1 MIGDNMKKLYEV
13 YTDGACSNNQG
24 EGGQPGG
31 WGVAFVDGRTF
42 SGSAAA
48 TTNNRM
54 EMQAAIEALR
64 NTETGSRVK
73 LHSDSAYLINAFTQG
88 WLDRWLLNGWL
99 TAQNK
104 PVENQD
110 LWKQLLELAADREV
124 EWIKVKGHSTDAM
137 NNLADS
143 LAVAAISTPNKKEIN
158 PTNSNNRLRVDLLP
172 EELTLLDQL
181 LAEKAAK
188 APLDEIADV
197 YRRLAEKLK
206 KQSS

>member
-1 MIGDNMKKLYEV
+1 MKKLYEV

-24 EGGQPGG
+24 EGWQPGG

-54 EMQAAIEALR
+54 EMQAAIEALK
-64 NTETGSRVK
+64 NTEAGSRVK

-88 WLDRWLLNGWL
+88 WLTKWQLNGWL

-104 PVENQD
+104 PVENRD
-110 LWKQLLELAADREV
+110 LWEELLILAADREV
-124 EWIKVKGHSTDAM
+124 EWIKVQGHSTDEM

-143 LAVAAISTPNKKEIN
+143 LAVAAIFELNKKEIS
-158 PTNSNNRLRVDLLP
+158 TASSNNRIRVDLLP
-172 EELTLLDQL
+172 EEIALLDQL
-181 LAEKAAK
+181 LAEKAAQ
-188 APLDEIADV
+188 APVEELANV

-206 KQSS
+206 KQ

>member
-1 MIGDNMKKLYEV
+1 MKKLYEV

-31 WGVAFVDGRTF
+31 WGVVFVDGRTF
-42 SGSAAA
+42 AGAKSN

-54 EMQAAIEALR
+54 ELQAAIEALKQ
-64 NTETGSRVK
+64 TEVGSHVK

-88 WLDRWLLNGWL
+88 WLTKWQLNGWR

-110 LWKQLLELAADREV
+110 LWNELVILVRDREV
-124 EWIKVKGHSTDAM
+124 EWVKVKAHADDDM

-143 LAVAAISTPNKKEIN
+143 LAVGAILDNSKKTRAKSKIDDAMNLNLSREELQLLYIAIS
-158 PTNSNNRLRVDLLP
+158 
-172 EELTLLDQL
+172 
-181 LAEKAAK
+181 EKAETDPNYSFMAQ
-188 APLDEIADV
+188 I
-197 YRRLAEKLK
+197 LK
-206 KQSS
+206 KKLT